1 MCTRN
6 EKKHLLGHTWPF
18 RYSKGQ
24 GLGDLRHPSS
34 SSSSR
39 STLVSVD
46 AAARNLDISTC
57 SFSNSLPF
65 SPLSFFLPGEVCC
78 YFGFNFAAVAAPF
91 AVCWTLVDA
100 SLPQFRHLMR
110 KAQLPSHPHLQPQ
123 KGVCGPAKTSSKF
136 HFFQSI
142 PTNPD
147 GITSA
152 NA

>member
-6 EKKHLLGHTWPF
+6 DKKYLLVHTWPF
-18 RYSKGQ
+18 RYSKEL
-24 GLGDLRHPSS
+24 GLGDLRYPSS

-46 AAARNLDISTC
+46 AAARNLATSTR
-57 SFSNSLPF
+57 SLSNSLPF
-65 SPLSFFLPGEVCC
+65 PPLPSFLFGRVCC
-78 YFGFNFAAVAAPF
+78 YFGFNFVAVAAPF
-91 AVCWTLVDA
+91 AFCWTLVDA

-123 KGVCGPAKTSSKF
+123 KGVCEPTKILSNF

-142 PTNPD
+142 PTRP
-147 GITSA
+147 GGVTST
-152 NA
+152 NT